1 MFIFSLSDSNIGVS
15 VVIYKTIGMLFGTGN
30 EGDASRYACVLKV
43 RLVSCAVVSEPVV
56 ALAFEEMRT
65 PYESGREICVQKSV
79 NAYQPKEIEKRMP
92 HFKRTSR
99 IQ

>member
-43 RLVSCAVVSEPVV
+43 RVVSCAVVSEPVV

-65 PYESGREICVQKSV
+65 PYESGREICLQKSV
-79 NAYQPKEIEKRMP
+79 NAYQRKEIEKRMP

>member
-30 EGDASRYACVLKV
+30 DGDASRYACVLKV
-43 RLVSCAVVSEPVV
+43 RVVSCAVVSEPVV

-65 PYESGREICVQKSV
+65 PYESGREICVQNCLPTKRNKET
-79 NAYQPKEIEKRMP
+79 NAAFQENL
-92 HFKRTSR
+92 
-99 IQ
+99 